1 MTIMVRAFI
10 ITLVIFFS
18 LCSCGTGLSV
28 RKSQVKYFDSRF
40 SGTFHNSAFKVNGR
54 RYGSPAL
61 LELFEIRQVK
71 TDSVSVVFDRQGELK
86 LSYQDSEGKVKI
98 ETFKGAFIKKGYYE
112 VFLRNDRKEIP
123 PAFSFIYSKCNI
135 NRVRLALSAQG
146 DLIVDNEWNESAN
159 ILFLGVGDKGRRQ
172 SYFSRKQ

>member
-1 MTIMVRAFI
+1 MVRAFI
-10 ITLVIFFS
+10 PTLVIFFS

-28 RKSQVKYFDSRF
+28 RKSQIKYFDSQF
-40 SGTFHNSAFKVNGR
+40 SGIFDNHAFKANGR

-61 LELFEIRQVK
+61 LELFEIQQVK

-86 LSYQDSEGKVKI
+86 LSYQDNGGKVKI
-98 ETFKGAFIKKGYYE
+98 ETFKGVFASKGYYE

-123 PAFSFIYSKCNI
+123 PVFPFIYSQCNM

-146 DLIVDNEWNESAN
+146 DLIVDNEWNESGN

-172 SYFSRKQ
+172 SYFSRRQ